1 MNILLLGYGKMG
13 KAIEAIALKRGHQI
27 VGRIDNVDERNQFQ
41 NSKGVDVV
49 IEFSQPEAVIDN
61 LKFCFDNSLPVV
73 CGTTGWL
80 THKENIENYCHEKKG
95 TLFHTSN
102 FSLGVNIF
110 FYLSEHLAKM
120 MNAYPDYNVTID
132 ETHHTQKKDAPSG
145 TAISLA
151 EGVIK
156 HLDRKRGWCL
166 GKNSNPEALVINS
179 FRVDP
184 DPGTHIVKYHSAVD
198 DIEIKHKAHSRE
210 GFATGA
216 VVVAEWIKD
225 KKGIFTMKDFLGF

>member
-13 KAIEAIALKRGHQI
+13 KTIAAIALSRGHQI
-27 VGRIDNVDERNQFQ
+27 IAHIDNIEERNQFSNITQ
-41 NSKGVDVV
+41 ADVA
-49 IEFSQPEAVIDN
+49 IEFSQPEAVVDN
-61 LKFCFDNSLPVV
+61 LKYCFDNSLPVV

-80 THKENIENYCHEKKG
+80 EFKGEVEKYCTQKNG
-95 TLFHTSN
+95 TFFQASN

-110 FYLSEHLAKM
+110 FNLSEHLAKVM
-120 MNAYPDYNVTID
+120 DSYTQYQVSIA

-151 EGVIK
+151 EGIIK
-156 HLDRKRGWCL
+156 NMNRKKSWSL
-166 GKNSNPEALVINS
+166 GENSNAEALVINS
-179 FRVDP
+179 FRIDP
-184 DPGTHIVKYHSAVD
+184 DPGTHVVTYHSPVD

-210 GFATGA
+210 GFAMGA

>member
-13 KAIEAIALKRGHQI
+13 KAIEAIALKRGHHV
-27 VGRIDNVDERNQFQ
+27 VGRVDNIEERNQFQ
-41 NSKGVDVV
+41 NSKQVDVV
-49 IEFSQPEAVIDN
+49 IEFSQPEAVVDN
-61 LKFCFDNSLPVV
+61 LKFCFDNTLPVI

-80 THKENIENYCHEKKG
+80 NHKPEIENYCQEKQG
-95 TLFHTSN
+95 TFFQASN

-110 FYLSEHLAKM
+110 FNLSEHLAKM
-120 MNAYPDYNVTID
+120 MNAYPDYQVRID

-151 EGVIK
+151 EGILK
-156 HLDRKRGWCL
+156 HLDGKKSWTL
-166 GKNSNPEALVINS
+166 GENSNPEALVINS

-184 DPGTHIVKYHSAVD
+184 DPGTHIVKYHSLVD

-210 GFATGA
+210 GFAMGA